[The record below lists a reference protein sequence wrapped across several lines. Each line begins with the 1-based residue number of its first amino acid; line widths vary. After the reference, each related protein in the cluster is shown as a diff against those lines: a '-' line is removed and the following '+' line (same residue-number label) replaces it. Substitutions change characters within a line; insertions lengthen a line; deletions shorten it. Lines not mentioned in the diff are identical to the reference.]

1 MVRPLRLAYENATYH
16 ITARGNRKENI
27 VYSDKDKV
35 VFIERMNETCSKYS
49 FTCYAYCLM
58 DNHYHLFIKTPHANI
73 SEGMHYLNTSYTNW
87 FKAEHNIVGVVFQGR
102 YKSILVDE
110 DSYGI
115 KLSAYIHLN
124 PLRAGIVDDIEEYR
138 WSSYLDYIGKRKSL
152 EGLDTEFI
160 LGQFDEET
168 EKARRKY
175 KRFIFENIDMDNP
188 LEESYRG
195 LAVGSERFIERIKEK
210 INSIGKKRE
219 MVETRVAGTYGS
231 EEIVGCIVKRFK
243 IGKEEVLRK
252 GRGNIYRQM
261 AMYLMKRYTMLSL
274 KDIGGIF
281 KIDYAGVSQSC
292 RRFEN
297 LIERDRKVLKMK
309 TDVEGDLKRRK
320 SNVET

>member
-1 MVRPLRLAYENATYH
+1 
-16 ITARGNRKENI
+16 
-27 VYSDKDKV
+27 
-35 VFIERMNETCSKYS
+35 S

-73 SEGMHYLNTSYTNW
+73 SEGMHYLNASYTNW

-115 KLSAYIHLN
+115 KLSVYIHLN
-124 PLRAGIVDDIEEYR
+124 PLRAGIVDDIKEYR
-138 WSSYLDYIGKRKSL
+138 WSSYLDYIGKSKSL
-152 EGLDTEFI
+152 EGLDTDFI
-160 LGQFDEET
+160 LGQFDEDT
-168 EKARRKY
+168 GKARRKY
-175 KRFIFENIDMDNP
+175 KRFIFENIDMGNP

-252 GRGNIYRQM
+252 SRINTFRQM
-261 AMYLMKRYTMLSL
+261 AMYLMKRHTMLSL

-297 LIERDRKVLKMK
+297 LIERDKRVLKMK
-309 TDVEGDLKRRK
+309 TAVEGDLKRRK
-320 SNVET
+320 SNIEA

>member
-35 VFIERMNETCSKYS
+35 VFIERMNATCSKYS

-175 KRFIFENIDMDNP
+175 KRFIFENINMVNP
-188 LEESYRG
+188 LEDSYRG
-195 LAVGSERFIERIKEK
+195 IAVGSERFIERIKEK

-243 IGKEEVLRK
+243 IGNGEVLRK
-252 GRGNIYRQM
+252 SRGNIYRQM

-274 KDIGGIF
+274 KDIGEIF

-297 LIERDRKVLKMK
+297 LIERDRMVLKMK
-309 TDVEGDLKRRK
+309 TAVEGDLKRRK

>member
-1 MVRPLRLAYENATYH
+1 M
-16 ITARGNRKENI
+16 
-27 VYSDKDKV
+27 
-35 VFIERMNETCSKYS
+35 
-49 FTCYAYCLM
+49 
-58 DNHYHLFIKTPHANI
+58 
-73 SEGMHYLNTSYTNW
+73 
-87 FKAEHNIVGVVFQGR
+87 GVVFQGR

-252 GRGNIYRQM
+252 SRGNIYRQM

>member
-175 KRFIFENIDMDNP
+175 KRFIFENINMVNP
-188 LEESYRG
+188 LEDSYRG
-195 LAVGSERFIERIKEK
+195 IAVGGERFIERIKEK

-243 IGKEEVLRK
+243 IGKGEVLRK
-252 GRGNIYRQM
+252 SRGNIYRQM

-274 KDIGGIF
+274 KDIGEIF

-297 LIERDRKVLKMK
+297 LIERDRMVLKMK
-309 TDVEGDLKRRK
+309 TAVEGDLKRRM

>member
-16 ITARGNRKENI
+16 VTARGNRKENI
-27 VYSDKDKV
+27 VYSDRDKV

-252 GRGNIYRQM
+252 SRGNIYRQM

-297 LIERDRKVLKMK
+297 LIVRDRLVLKMK
-309 TDVEGDLKRRK
+309 TAIEGDLKKRK

>member
-1 MVRPLRLAYENATYH
+1 M
-16 ITARGNRKENI
+16 
-27 VYSDKDKV
+27 
-35 VFIERMNETCSKYS
+35 
-49 FTCYAYCLM
+49 
-58 DNHYHLFIKTPHANI
+58 
-73 SEGMHYLNTSYTNW
+73 
-87 FKAEHNIVGVVFQGR
+87 GVVFQGR

-175 KRFIFENIDMDNP
+175 KRFIFENINMVNP
-188 LEESYRG
+188 LEDSYRG
-195 LAVGSERFIERIKEK
+195 IAVGGERFIERIKEK

-243 IGKEEVLRK
+243 IGKGEVLRK
-252 GRGNIYRQM
+252 SRGNIYRQM

-274 KDIGGIF
+274 KDIGEIF

-297 LIERDRKVLKMK
+297 LIERDRMVLKMK
-309 TDVEGDLKRRK
+309 TAVEGDLKRRM